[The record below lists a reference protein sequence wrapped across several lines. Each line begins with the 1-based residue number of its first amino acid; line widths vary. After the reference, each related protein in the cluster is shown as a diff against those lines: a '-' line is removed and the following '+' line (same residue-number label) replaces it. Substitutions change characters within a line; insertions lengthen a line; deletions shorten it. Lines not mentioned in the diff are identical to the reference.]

1 MIQAHI
7 LWLRD
12 DPALPLERFLPGL
25 TAADLSELKRFRD
38 PCRIR
43 SFALSRLLLQR
54 LLAGN
59 LPPDVTPTLGR
70 AASGRLALAGTH
82 GWHISLSHGSG
93 LVAAMLSESGC
104 GIDIEGPREMAW
116 QKIANRY
123 FSTGEQQWLEQQ
135 EAEAGPQAFLR
146 LWTLKEA
153 AVKAMG
159 KGLANHLASMEF
171 DLTGTHPRQTGNRTG
186 MALLQEVR
194 EDHVLAAAV
203 MTHEPVNWHIE
214 CLPVDLL

>member
-1 MIQAHI
+1 MMQAHI

-12 DPALPLERFLPGL
+12 DPAMPLERFLPGL
-25 TAADLSELKRFRD
+25 TAADLSELKHFRD
-38 PCRIR
+38 PSRIR
-43 SFALSRLLLQR
+43 SFAQSRLLLQR
-54 LLAGN
+54 LLASS
-59 LPPDVTPTLGR
+59 LPPHATPMLERTV
-70 AASGRLALAGTH
+70 SGRLALAGVH

-93 LVAAMLSESGC
+93 LVAAMLSEAGC
-104 GIDIEGPREMAW
+104 GIDIEGPRKMAW

-123 FSTGEQQWLEQQ
+123 FSAGEQHWLAQQ

-159 KGLANHLASMEF
+159 KGLANHMASMEF
-171 DLTGTHPRQTGNRTG
+171 DLSGKYPRRTG
-186 MALLQEVR
+186 DSTDMSLLQEVR

-203 MTHEPVNWHIE
+203 MTQESVNWHVE

>member
-12 DPALPLERFLPGL
+12 DPALPLERFLSGL
-25 TAADLSELKRFRD
+25 TAADLSELKHFRA
-38 PCRIR
+38 PSRIR
-43 SFALSRLLLQR
+43 SFAQSRLLLQR
-54 LLAGN
+54 LLASS
-59 LPPDVTPTLGR
+59 LPPHATPMLERTV
-70 AASGRLALAGTH
+70 SGRLALAGVH

-93 LVAAMLSESGC
+93 LVAAMLSEAGC
-104 GIDIEGPREMAW
+104 GIDIEGPRKMAW

-123 FSTGEQQWLEQQ
+123 FSAGEQHWLAQQ

-159 KGLANHLASMEF
+159 KGLANHMASMAF
-171 DLTGTHPRQTGNRTG
+171 DLSGKYPRRTG
-186 MALLQEVR
+186 DCTDMSLLQEVR

-203 MTHEPVNWHIE
+203 MTQESVNWHVE

>member
-12 DPALPLERFLPGL
+12 DPALPLESFLPGL
-25 TAADLSELKRFRD
+25 TAADLAELKHLRN

-43 SFALSRLLLQR
+43 SFAQSRLLLQR
-54 LLAGN
+54 LLASS
-59 LPPDVTPTLGR
+59 LPSYGTPTLTR
-70 AASGRLALAGTH
+70 TTSGRLVLAGAS

-93 LVAAMLSESGC
+93 LVAAMLSEAGC

-116 QKIANRY
+116 QKIAKRY
-123 FSTGEQQWLEQQ
+123 FSAGEQQWLEQQ
-135 EAEAGPQAFLR
+135 EPEAGPQAFLR

-159 KGLANHLASMEF
+159 KGLANHMASVAF
-171 DLTGTHPRQTGNRTG
+171 DLSGNHPRRTG
-186 MALLQEVR
+186 DHTEMSLLQEAR

-203 MTHEPVNWHIE
+203 MSQEQVNWHVE

>member
-12 DPALPLERFLPGL
+12 DPALPLERFLSGL
-25 TAADLSELKRFRD
+25 SAADLSELKHFRD
-38 PCRIR
+38 PSRIR
-43 SFALSRLLLQR
+43 SFAQSRLLLQR
-54 LLAGN
+54 LLASS
-59 LPPDVTPTLGR
+59 LPPHATPMLERTV
-70 AASGRLALAGTH
+70 SGRLALAGVH

-93 LVAAMLSESGC
+93 LVAAMLSEAGC
-104 GIDIEGPREMAW
+104 GIDIEGPRKMAW

-123 FSTGEQQWLEQQ
+123 FSAGEQNWLAQQ
-135 EAEAGPQAFLR
+135 EAKAGPQAFLR

-159 KGLANHLASMEF
+159 KGLANHMASMAF
-171 DLTGTHPRQTGNRTG
+171 DLSGKHPQRTG
-186 MALLQEVR
+186 DSADMALRQEIR

-203 MTHEPVNWHIE
+203 MTQEPVNWHIE
-214 CLPVDLL
+214 CLPADQL